1 MGGAVGGLTCRTPP
15 PLPVARSPMAWRSL
29 GQRFHSAPGTF
40 LAFSPCLVREAQ
52 LTPSPRSWSSVAF
65 DLK

>member
-40 LAFSPCLVREAQ
+40 LAFSPCLVREA
-52 LTPSPRSWSSVAF
+52 
-65 DLK
+65 